1 MDPVALDFETMRFA
15 PGMMAPPPV
24 CASTYHPQDGT
35 RIWVTQELPAM
46 IERVFSERNPV
57 LGHGFAYDSCVMLEW
72 FPELRHI
79 IWKKYED
86 DGIIDSLTTER
97 IIEISTG
104 VRGKLA
110 LDDLARR
117 YGIEVRKSCVRVD
130 FARYL
135 DRPLSEYTREHKR
148 YVTGD
153 SAELYQLSQRQL
165 NRGIVSRKDLGD
177 LCRGDLWLRL
187 SSNWGVRTDP
197 ERVKALEASTQAD
210 VDELTEVA
218 QQWGGMRKTRPADPT
233 KWYSRDM
240 NAIKRRVIA
249 AYGWEN
255 APRTDSWDEGLDRR
269 GKQTDPR
276 GQPDHPDFDPMW
288 GISCSSVALDES
300 GDPILEAMSHLGQ
313 MLAVRNKD
321 VKFLAQGV
329 HAPVHTRY
337 GYAATTR
344 TTSGALVKGV
354 GGNFQNFRKK
364 RGIRECLVPREGC
377 CFVETDYPS
386 LELFTLGQVCAWKLG
401 RYDLVQAMNNGHDY
415 HAVIG
420 AKILGT
426 PWTYE
431 SVMASMK
438 ADPVVK
444 AARDSGKY
452 GNYGLCGY
460 MTDPET
466 FQLYVNMGT
475 RSEENPKGAQITV
488 AQAAKIMKDWNDSK
502 GDPVYFLKYVDT
514 LKNQIG
520 LYDVE
525 IPGTTIVR
533 RGCTR
538 TAAANTHFQGL
549 GATVARRAGW
559 RLARR
564 QYIERSAPGRTV
576 VFCHDAFLGECRIA
590 DRDALALA
598 QEECMAEAMSEV
610 CPDMRIYPELAAR
623 ALGLVPG
630 KNCCVID
637 SAAQDHYSKFAK
649 SKRDEK
655 GSLIICQV

>member
-1 MDPVALDFETMRFA
+1 MDPVALDFETCRFA

-24 CASTYHPQDGT
+24 CASTYHPQDGA
-35 RIWVTQELPAM
+35 RIWVTSELPAM

-57 LGHGFAYDSCVMLEW
+57 LGHGFAYDGCVALEW
-72 FPELRHI
+72 FPELAKL
-79 IWKKYED
+79 IWRKYEE

-110 LDDLARR
+110 LDELARR
-117 YGIEVRKSCVRVD
+117 YGIEVRKSCVRTD
-130 FARYL
+130 FGRYL
-135 DRPLSEYTREHKR
+135 DAPLSEYTREHKR
-148 YVTGD
+148 YVIGD
-153 SAELYQLSQRQL
+153 TAELYQLSKRQL

-177 LCRGDLWLRL
+177 LVRGDLWLRL
-187 SSNWGVRTDP
+187 SANWGIRTDP
-197 ERVKALEASTQAD
+197 SRVDQLESSTQAD
-210 VDELTEVA
+210 VEDLTVVA
-218 QQWGGMRKTRPADPT
+218 QEWGGMQKTMTPAQQRDG
-233 KWYSRDM
+233 KWYSRNTKM
-240 NAIKRRVIA
+240 IKDRVLK
-249 AYGWEN
+249 AYGWEH
-255 APRTDSWDEGLDRR
+255 APKTDSWDAGLDRK
-269 GKQTDPR
+269 GFQTDPR
-276 GQPDHPDFDPMW
+276 GQKSSPDYDPHW
-288 GISCSSVALDES
+288 GISISKTSLDES
-300 GDPILEAMSHLGQ
+300 GDPILEAMSHLGE

-321 VKFLAQGV
+321 VKMLKQGV
-329 HAPVHTRY
+329 YAPIHTRY

-344 TTSGALVKGV
+344 TTSSAP
-354 GGNFQNFRKK
+354 NIQNFRKK
-364 RGIRECLVPREGC
+364 RGIRECLIPRDGM

-401 RYDLVQAMNNGHDY
+401 RYDLVKAMNNGKDF
-415 HAVIG
+415 HAVVG
-420 AKILGT
+420 ANILGT
-426 PWTYE
+426 TYE
-431 SVMASMK
+431 DVMARK
-438 ADPVVK
+438 GTDEKVK
-444 AARDSGKY
+444 NARDCGKY

-466 FQLYVNMGT
+466 FQLYVNMGSRT
-475 RSEENPKGAQITV
+475 EDNPKGAQITV
-488 AQAAKIMKDWNDSK
+488 DQAAFIMAEWNK
-502 GDPVYFLKYVDT
+502 NAGDPVHFLKYVDT

-525 IPGTTIVR
+525 IPGTTIIR

-559 RLARR
+559 LLARR

-598 QEECMAEAMSEV
+598 QEECMAQAMAEI
-610 CPDMRIYPELAAR
+610 CPDMVIVPELEAKR
-623 ALGLVPG
+623 RGLTPG
-630 KNCCVID
+630 KDCCIID

-649 SKRDEK
+649 SKRDSA